1 MKKRFIIMLCLM
13 VCSAS
18 YASQPTNLQQIPGTG
33 IFMKSPQGFTASQRF
48 AGFEQVATKSSLM
61 ILPLKDVSLDDVGQ
75 QMFSES
81 QLKKQNMKMLGRE
94 DMFING
100 QMIGLV
106 FLQQNTTAGV
116 VEKIVR
122 LIEGDHELVIL
133 NGIYLQ
139 SNKDQVYKSLRKA
152 IISAEWRDMP
162 APDGF
167 DMVDFE
173 FDVTPGWEIREPGNL
188 GKMIKLSLTGAPQH
202 STPADW
208 PVIIV
213 VPSLGDKEVG
223 SLRSTN
229 IELLKSVKY
238 YDFDT
243 IKSEQ
248 SREIDGL
255 KAYLIKS
262 KGTDSETSEPLDCW
276 QILIRGRDNK
286 GYYRVLALGSDLETD
301 AKALF
306 DSLIET
312 FRLK

>member
-13 VCSAS
+13 VFSAS
-18 YASQPTNLQQIPGTG
+18 IFAQTASLEQVPRTG
-33 IFMKSPQGFTASQRF
+33 IFIKPPKGFTESKRF
-48 AGFEQVATKSSLM
+48 SGFEQVATKSSLIVM
-61 ILPLKDVSLDDVGQ
+61 PLKDVSLDDVGQ

-81 QLKKQNMKMLGRE
+81 QLQKQNMTMLGRE
-94 DMFING
+94 DMLING

-133 NGIYLQ
+133 NGIYLINQ
-139 SNKDQVYKSLRKA
+139 KDQVYDALRDA
-152 IISAEWRDMP
+152 IISAEWRHMP
-162 APDGF
+162 APEDF
-167 DMVDFE
+167 DLVDFE
-173 FDVTPGWEIREPGNL
+173 FNVTPGWEIREPGNL
-188 GKMIKLSLTGAPQH
+188 GKMINLSLTGAPQH

-213 VPSLGDKEVG
+213 APSLDSTEIS
-223 SLRSTN
+223 SLRSKN

-238 YDFDT
+238 YDFDS

-248 SREIDGL
+248 SREINGL

-286 GYYRVLALGSDLETD
+286 GYYRVLALGSDLEFD

-306 DSLIET
+306 DSLMAT
-312 FRLK
+312 FTLK